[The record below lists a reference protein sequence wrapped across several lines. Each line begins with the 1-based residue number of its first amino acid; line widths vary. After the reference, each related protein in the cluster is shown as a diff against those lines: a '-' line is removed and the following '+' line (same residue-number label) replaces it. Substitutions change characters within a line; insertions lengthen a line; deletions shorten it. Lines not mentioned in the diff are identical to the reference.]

1 MRIDKAKNIKALKAE
16 LLKKPLQTEEELA
29 DKLWVHRV
37 TVNRLKEEMH
47 EIVTNAKNSDIMEIT
62 DEDKLIIQMSQ
73 AISRHSLWT
82 IINKLD
88 EEPNYVLELRD
99 AKTASEIAKESTARY
114 SFFRWEATD
123 KDWWMKLP
131 DVTFQIINPN
141 ADTEDSSETI

>member
-29 DKLWVHRV
+29 EKLKVNRK
-37 TVNRLKEEMH
+37 TINRLKQEMP
-47 EIVTNAKNSDIMEIT
+47 EIVSDAKNSDIMEIT

-88 EEPNYVLELRD
+88 ENPEYELELRE

-114 SFFRWEATD
+114 SLFRWDATD
-123 KDWWMKLP
+123 KEGGLKLP

-141 ADTEDSSETI
+141 ADTEDTSEAI